1 MKDKTFET
9 IEILADG
16 ELSNIIAEI
25 QELETEVKKY
35 DDLQKQLKQKVNEL
49 IGDNKRAVIKTNQFE
64 LQANYSISSIS
75 LSILSKRLLIKP
87 FQ

>member
-75 LSILSKRLLIKP
+75 LSMLSKRLLINP